1 MHGFKR
7 VTVWLGPGMIDFE
20 KPVTI
25 RVNSRI
31 ESNRKIQPTLGTL
44 VEDFYLRGD
53 RQRLFFAKVE
63 FTP

>member
-1 MHGFKR
+1 M
-7 VTVWLGPGMIDFE
+7 TVWLGPGMIDFE

-25 RVNSRI
+25 HLNSRM
-31 ESNRKIQPTLGTL
+31 SNRKIQPSLGTL